1 MRKFKALESLRFFA
15 AISVALL
22 HIFGVYSKGN
32 LIPYSFI
39 LSVDFFFVLSGFVIT
54 YKESKN
60 KNSLDYTKEF
70 VYGRTIRLLIP
81 YILIILFYYLFFNK
95 FFLRR
100 HITLLQGFIELFL
113 LQIMGLNIN
122 NVANLSILDTGLV
135 AWAVGLELY
144 IGNFYFPFVHYIKK
158 KSKVLLFLLCTV
170 TFIVSLK
177 IITNNSDRFLDVHYQ
192 EWHGIP
198 LGVFR
203 ILISYSIGTV
213 SALIY
218 NKIKKIKL
226 KYNEN
231 LIYSTLEMI
240 IILVLFRYY
249 GKVDYYRE
257 NEYLFPIIAGLMIM
271 IFAQEKGIL
280 SNLLKRIYYLGLLS
294 YSIYLLHPIYIGIF
308 RYFNMKLDIYLI
320 IIYLVCIIVGSFLFY
335 KNIEKLIIKFKY
347 DLKNKK

>member
-22 HIFGVYSKGN
+22 HIFGVYGKGN

-39 LSVDFFFVLSGFVIT
+39 LSVDFFFVLSGFVVT

-70 VYGRTIRLLIP
+70 VYGRVIRLLIP
-81 YILIILFYYLFFNK
+81 YMLIILFYYLFFNK
-95 FFLRR
+95 FFLKR
-100 HITLLQGFIELFL
+100 HITLLQGFIEFFL

-122 NVANLSILDTGLV
+122 NIADLNILDTGLV

-144 IGNFYFPFVHYIKK
+144 IGSFYFPFVHYIKK
-158 KSKVLLFLLCTV
+158 KSKVLLFLFCIAI
-170 TFIVSLK
+170 FIVSLS
-177 IITNNSDRFLDVHYQ
+177 IITHNSDRFLDVHYQ

-198 LGVFR
+198 LGIFR

-218 NKIKKIKL
+218 NKIKEIEL

-231 LIYSTLEMI
+231 LIYSSLEII

-257 NEYLFPIIAGLMIM
+257 NEYLFPVIAGLMIM

-280 SNLLKRIYYLGLLS
+280 SNFLKKIYYLGLLS
-294 YSIYLLHPIYIGIF
+294 YSIYLLHPIYIGVF
-308 RYFNMKLDIYLI
+308 RYFNMKLDIFLI
-320 IIYLVCIIVGSFLFY
+320 IIYLVCIILGSCLFY
-335 KNIEKLIIKFKY
+335 KNIEKFIIKFKY
-347 DLKNKK
+347 DTRK